1 MKFTCQDEF
10 VYSLKSCNSMFVNLA
25 KPQILSIRFW
35 ITFEVRRGSWFTGKR
50 LGPLGRKC
58 FEKPCFQGF
67 LAWDVIIS
75 KELSPL
81 R

>member
-58 FEKPCFQGF
+58 FE
-67 LAWDVIIS
+67 
-75 KELSPL
+75 
-81 R
+81 RT